1 VGIQGQILGGLFWYA
16 GIVLESHLLQIAWM
30 SNFVKNLLYRLT
42 LSSASE
48 RLAGYK
54 KKNPTIS
61 SLPNHEH
68 FQELFPHKAR
78 KLIRDADNQ
87 EICFVDRGRQ
97 YLASADY
104 YLDPFK
110 ANNDRGDWGKCL
122 PEELFGIMW

>member
-1 VGIQGQILGGLFWYA
+1 MRVLLLLFGVIDLA
-16 GIVLESHLLQIAWM
+16 AASLRGAAAKDTTATATATTS
-30 SNFVKNLLYRLT
+30 
-42 LSSASE
+42 SE

-104 YLDPFK
+104 HLDPFK